1 MSTLS
6 SLSARLRPVAATHPD
21 ARRYA
26 QARRHVLAKSER
38 VTAVHGRWGHERLLS
53 TDADIATLLW
63 CPGPEPQTDADDL
76 ASRVIERAGTAYTIS
91 ERALARLHPGI
102 AAPALLSVVRLPRWS
117 PTEVLRPSARLLLVA
132 DGIEYAGNLGT
143 LIRSADA
150 CGADGVVLTSV
161 DARLSHPKV
170 FVASRG
176 TVVTMPVLEY
186 GDIDVARRDLAAA
199 GFTAYV
205 ADPAAERSYRA
216 TDYAER
222 AAIVVGSEGNGVCA
236 AWRTPDLARVSIPM
250 LGQADS
256 LNVAAS
262 AAILLFEAQAR
273 LGGQVS

>member
-1 MSTLS
+1 MVSRS
-6 SLSARLRPVAATHPD
+6 GAADRP
-21 ARRYA
+21 
-26 QARRHVLAKSER
+26 
-38 VTAVHGRWGHERLLS
+38 
-53 TDADIATLLW
+53 
-63 CPGPEPQTDADDL
+63 DDL
-76 ASRVIERAGTAYTIS
+76 ASRVIARAETAYTIS

-176 TVVTMPVLEY
+176 TVMTMPVLEY
-186 GDIDVARRDLAAA
+186 GDVDVAPRDLAAA

-222 AAIVVGSEGNGVCA
+222 AAIVVGRRATGSVPRGGLPT
-236 AWRTPDLARVSIPM
+236 WRGCRSRCSVRPTRSTSQRRQPSCCSRRGRVSAEA
-250 LGQADS
+250 GQLTTRALCTRITAFGQCDCDPAQS
-256 LNVAAS
+256 LFFSS
-262 AAILLFEAQAR
+262 ALTRRFHRIFTAVYCRA
-273 LGGQVS
+273 

>member
-1 MSTLS
+1 
-6 SLSARLRPVAATHPD
+6 
-21 ARRYA
+21 
-26 QARRHVLAKSER
+26 
-38 VTAVHGRWGHERLLS
+38 
-53 TDADIATLLW
+53 
-63 CPGPEPQTDADDL
+63 
-76 ASRVIERAGTAYTIS
+76 
-91 ERALARLHPGI
+91 
-102 AAPALLSVVRLPRWS
+102 
-117 PTEVLRPSARLLLVA
+117 
-132 DGIEYAGNLGT
+132 
-143 LIRSADA
+143 
-150 CGADGVVLTSV
+150 
-161 DARLSHPKV
+161 
-170 FVASRG
+170 
-176 TVVTMPVLEY
+176 MPVLEY

>member
-6 SLSARLRPVAATHPD
+6 SLSPRLRPVAATHPA
-21 ARRYA
+21 ARRYG
-26 QARRHVLAKSER
+26 QARRHVLPRSER
-38 VTAVHGRWGHERLLS
+38 VTAVSGRWAHERLLS
-53 TDADIATLLW
+53 TDADVETVLW
-63 CPGPEPQTDADDL
+63 CPGPGPIADLELLAARVTEVADA
-76 ASRVIERAGTAYTIS
+76 AYTIS
-91 ERALARLHPGI
+91 ERALARLHPGLS
-102 AAPALLSVVRLPRWS
+102 APALLSVVRLPGWS
-117 PTEVLRPSARLLLVA
+117 PTQVLRPAARLLLVA

-143 LIRSADA
+143 LIRTADA
-150 CGADGVVLTSV
+150 CGADGTVLTSV

-186 GDIDVARRDLAAA
+186 ADVAAARRDLTDA
-199 GFTAYV
+199 GFTAYI

-216 TDYAER
+216 TDYAGK
-222 AAIVVGSEGNGVCA
+222 AAIVVGSEGNGVCE
-236 AWRTPDLARVSIPM
+236 AWRTPDLARLSIPM

-273 LGGQVS
+273 LGGSVR

>member
-6 SLSARLRPVAATHPD
+6 SISTRLRPVAATHPE

-26 QARRHVLAKSER
+26 QARRHVLSRSER
-38 VTAVHGRWGHERLLS
+38 VTAVHGRWAHERLLS
-53 TDADIATLLW
+53 TDADVVTVLW
-63 CPGPEPQTDADDL
+63 CPGPEPSTDLDDL
-76 ASRVIERAGTAYTIS
+76 AARVTEVADAAYTIS
-91 ERALARLHPGI
+91 ERALARLHPGLS
-102 AAPALLSVVRLPRWS
+102 APTLLSVVRLPRWS
-117 PTEVLRPSARLLLVA
+117 PTQVLRPAARLLLVA

-143 LIRSADA
+143 LIRTADA

-186 GDIDVARRDLAAA
+186 DDVATARRDLTAA

-216 TDYAER
+216 TDYAAK
-222 AAIVVGSEGNGVCA
+222 AAIVVGSEGNGVCE
-236 AWRTPDLARVSIPM
+236 AWRTPDLARLSIPM

-262 AAILLFEAQAR
+262 AAILLFEARAR
-273 LGGQVS
+273 LGEGLS